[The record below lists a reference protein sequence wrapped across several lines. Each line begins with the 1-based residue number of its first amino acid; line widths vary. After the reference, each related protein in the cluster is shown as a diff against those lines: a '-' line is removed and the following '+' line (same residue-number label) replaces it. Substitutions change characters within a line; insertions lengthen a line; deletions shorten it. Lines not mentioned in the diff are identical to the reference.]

1 MKTLTKP
8 SHTKTRNREETRD
21 TVVFDAHAWVEY
33 ALNSPHAD
41 TIAEK
46 LSSSRRPLT
55 PATVIGELK
64 ESMLRQHI
72 PKSKISTVLLYVKS
86 KSTIVNVDA
95 EIAEKA
101 AEINFQHKKTIK
113 DWGMLDSIVYAVTI
127 LNKGQVITG
136 DPHFKNLPQVTYIG
150 T

>member
-1 MKTLTKP
+1 MTKP

>member
-1 MKTLTKP
+1 LTKP

-33 ALNSPHAD
+33 ALDSPHAD
-41 TIAEK
+41 IIAEK
-46 LSSSRRPLT
+46 LSSSRHPLT

-64 ESMLRQHI
+64 ESMLRHHI
-72 PKSKISTVLLYVKS
+72 PKSKISTVLLYAKS
-86 KSTIVNVDA
+86 KSAIVNVDA

-101 AEINFQHKKTIK
+101 AEINFQHKKIIK
-113 DWGMLDSIVYAVTI
+113 DWGMLNSIVYAVTI
-127 LNKGQVITG
+127 LKKGQLITG
-136 DPHFKNLPQVTYIG
+136 DPHFKNLPQATYIG

>member
-1 MKTLTKP
+1 MTKP
-8 SHTKTRNREETRD
+8 SHTKTRNREETKD

-64 ESMLRQHI
+64 ESMLRHHI

-127 LNKGQVITG
+127 LKKGQVITG
-136 DPHFKNLPQVTYIG
+136 DPHFKNLPQATYIG